1 MDPFKLSIFSGPTS
15 SLIWLLLFFL
25 LNPPVL
31 LPLMLG
37 KMCLLLINRVMI
49 SNTES
54 VSLFSSNARA
64 CQHTTEK
71 GANLSLLLLL
81 APLGGTCCTYSR
93 LRSYITLAVLPTYA
107 CAPQDLAPAHHQT
120 LLGCLSLSSQHP
132 HLGYLVWPLLK
143 ETKPSKSVTAELEL
157 WFQPSRGRG
166 MASRSFLWP
175 APENWVSHLSH
186 ASTRQA
192 DINCLV
198 FFRSVIYLRKD
209 DCFKQAL
216 EWLII
221 LWAS

>member
-15 SLIWLLLFFL
+15 SLVWLLLFFL

-93 LRSYITLAVLPTYA
+93 LRSYITLAVLAYLCLCTTGLGTCPPPNTTGLSVAVESAPTFR
-107 CAPQDLAPAHHQT
+107 
-120 LLGCLSLSSQHP
+120 LL
-132 HLGYLVWPLLK
+132 
-143 ETKPSKSVTAELEL
+143 
-157 WFQPSRGRG
+157 SRT
-166 MASRSFLWP
+166 P
-175 APENWVSHLSH
+175 
-186 ASTRQA
+186 
-192 DINCLV
+192 
-198 FFRSVIYLRKD
+198 
-209 DCFKQAL
+209 FKRN
-216 EWLII
+216 
-221 LWAS
+221 